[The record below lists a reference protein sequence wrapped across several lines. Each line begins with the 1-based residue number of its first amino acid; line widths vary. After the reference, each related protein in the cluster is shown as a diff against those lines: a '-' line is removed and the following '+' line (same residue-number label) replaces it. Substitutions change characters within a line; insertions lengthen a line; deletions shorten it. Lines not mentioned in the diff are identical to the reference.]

1 MSEND
6 TFENEFAKMVAEET
20 TAEVPAVSADAAS
33 VPPAAGTPAAKVK
46 IAKAAKL
53 PKESEGPNP
62 YGIHMLNGEVVTMTY
77 LRKWAQ
83 CATRGM
89 KFNRVANIN
98 HLMSE
103 ATLVGCTGW
112 TTGQYSAFCHNYEGW
127 KDPSGTEVPE
137 PAKKARIPMTAE
149 EKAAKAAE
157 LKAAK
162 AAKKAAANVKVT
174 TQVVDA
180 GAAAADE
187 AAILGVDTAEPEVAP
202 SDEAGFASN

>member
-1 MSEND
+1 
-6 TFENEFAKMVAEET
+6 
-20 TAEVPAVSADAAS
+20 
-33 VPPAAGTPAAKVK
+33 
-46 IAKAAKL
+46 
-53 PKESEGPNP
+53 
-62 YGIHMLNGEVVTMTY
+62 
-77 LRKWAQ
+77 
-83 CATRGM
+83 
-89 KFNRVANIN
+89 
-98 HLMSE
+98 
-103 ATLVGCTGW
+103 
-112 TTGQYSAFCHNYEGW
+112 
-127 KDPSGTEVPE
+127 
-137 PAKKARIPMTAE
+137 MTAE